1 VNIGGGRNASCV
13 DKGVKE
19 ERKRHKRTREEE
31 GHSHGTSLRSVFETN
46 VEEVLGDVVEG
57 EVADLIVRM

>member
-13 DKGVKE
+13 KKGVKE
-19 ERKRHKRTREEE
+19 ERKRNGRTREEE
-31 GHSHGTSLRSVFETN
+31 GDSHGTSVFETN

-57 EVADLIVRM
+57 EVADLIVGR